1 MPMPI
6 KFKIMEEIKDPFKEA
21 IKVYLEQLAN
31 HDELFAKTLEKP
43 NKNIDDCVTYIL
55 NTVKK
60 SGRQGFA
67 DDEIYS
73 MAIHYYDEDTITV
86 GEKISARVVINQ
98 PLAAPVQKAG
108 SNPKSGSKTINAN
121 QTSLFI

>member
-1 MPMPI
+1 MLENPDTQL
-6 KFKIMEEIKDPFKEA
+6 KDPFKEA
-21 IKVYLEQLAN
+21 IKGYLEQLATQ
-31 HDELFAKTLEKP
+31 DDLFAKTMEKP
-43 NKNIDDCVTYIL
+43 NKNIDDCATYIL

-73 MAIHYYDEDTITV
+73 MAIHYYDEDTIAV

-98 PLAAPVQKAG
+98 PLTAPVQKAV
-108 SNPKSGSKTINAN
+108 SNTKSVSKNIDTN
-121 QTSLFI
+121 QTTLFI

>member
-1 MPMPI
+1 MSMPI
-6 KFKIMEEIKDPFKEA
+6 KLRNMEDIKDPFKEA
-21 IKVYLEQLAN
+21 IKGYLEQLAS

-43 NKNIDDCVTYIL
+43 YKNIDDCATYIL

-73 MAIHYYDEDTITV
+73 MAIHYYDEDTIIV

-98 PLAAPVQKAG
+98 PLAAPVQKAV
-108 SNPKSGSKTINAN
+108 SNPKSNSKNIDTN
-121 QTSLFI
+121 QTTLFI

>member
-1 MPMPI
+1 MNVI
-6 KFKIMEEIKDPFKEA
+6 KSDKMENSNDPFKEA
-21 IKVYLEQLAN
+21 IKGYLEQLASR
-31 HDELFAKTLEKP
+31 DDLFAKTLQKP
-43 NKNIDDCVTYIL
+43 NKNIDDCATYIL

-73 MAIHYYDEDTITV
+73 MAIHYYDEDTIVV

-98 PLAAPVQKAG
+98 PLAAPVHKTV
-108 SNPKSGSKTINAN
+108 SNPKSGAKNSNAN
-121 QTSLFI
+121 QTTLFI

>member
-1 MPMPI
+1 
-6 KFKIMEEIKDPFKEA
+6 MEESNNPFKEA
-21 IKVYLEQLAN
+21 LKGYLEQLAI
-31 HDELFAKTLEKP
+31 HDDLFAKTMEKP
-43 NKNIDDCVTYIL
+43 NKNIDDCATYIL

-73 MAIHYYDEDTITV
+73 MAIHYYDEDTIVV

-98 PLAAPVQKAG
+98 PLAAPVQKTI
-108 SNPKSGSKTINAN
+108 SNAKSHYKNIDAN
-121 QTSLFI
+121 QTTLFI